1 MRLAQCCSATCG
13 LAAARHAR
21 HISSCFRLSYK
32 NTRSTISGGISKAST
47 QKRRKDERPIMSTL
61 TYSRSHLADAAST
74 AGKPERKG
82 FWRRVYEALVASQQR
97 RADREIAAYIARHG
111 GLLTDDME
119 RQIMQRI
126 AGDRRRSV

>member
-1 MRLAQCCSATCG
+1 
-13 LAAARHAR
+13 
-21 HISSCFRLSYK
+21 
-32 NTRSTISGGISKAST
+32 
-47 QKRRKDERPIMSTL
+47 MSTL
-61 TYSRSHLADAAST
+61 TYSRSHLADAASA

-82 FWRRVYEALVASQQR
+82 FWRRLYEGLLASQQR

-111 GLLTDDME
+111 GLLSDDME